1 MMPQPEDIRRA
12 PDEGEVALEGAVRPG
27 TLDEYIGQTP
37 VKENLRVFIQAAK
50 RRGEPVDHMLFYGPP
65 GLGKTTLAAIIS
77 REMGANLR
85 TTSGPV
91 VERQGDLA
99 AMLTNLQPGDV
110 LFIDEIHRLPKPVEE
125 MLYPAMEDYKF
136 DIMIGKGPAA
146 QSVPMSLP
154 RFTLVGATTR
164 LGLLSA
170 PLRARFGWQFQLEF
184 YEDEELFRIV
194 KRAAGLQRLSLE
206 DEGGR
211 EIARRSRG
219 TPRIALRLLNRIRDF
234 AEVAG
239 GPIDLAV
246 ARDGLDR
253 LGIDREG
260 FDPLDKKLLL
270 TIIDKYGGGPVGL
283 DTLAASI
290 GEEKD
295 TIESA
300 VEPFMLQK
308 GFLARTP
315 RGRTAT
321 PRAFEHFG
329 KRAPAGQGGLFS

>member
-1 MMPQPEDIRRA
+1 VNANDLRREADDI
-12 PDEGEVALEGAVRPG
+12 EIALEGALRPG
-27 TLDEYIGQTP
+27 SLDEYVGQRN
-37 VKENLRVFIQAAK
+37 VKENLRVFLQAA
-50 RRGEPVDHMLFYGPP
+50 RSRGEPVDHMLFFGPP
-65 GLGKTTLAAIIS
+65 GLGKTTLANIIS

-91 VERQGDLA
+91 IERQADLG
-99 AMLTNLQPGDV
+99 AMLANLQPGDV

-136 DIMIGKGPAA
+136 DIMLGKGPAA
-146 QSVPMSLP
+146 QSVPMTLP
-154 RFTLVGATTR
+154 KFTLVGATTR

-184 YEDEELFRIV
+184 YDDEELFLILR
-194 KRAAGLQRLSLE
+194 RAARLQKLAFADS
-206 DEGGR
+206 GAR
-211 EIARRSRG
+211 EIAHRARG

-234 AEVAG
+234 AEVAQTV
-239 GPIDLAV
+239 INEQT
-246 ARDGLDR
+246 AREGLDR

-260 FDPLDKKLLL
+260 FDTMDQKLLL
-270 TIIDKYGGGPVGL
+270 TILDKYAGGPVGL

-300 VEPFMLQK
+300 VEPYLLQR

-315 RGRTAT
+315 RGRVATAL
-321 PRAFEHFG
+321 AYKHFG
-329 KRAPAGQGGLFS
+329 RVAPSNQGGLFG

>member
-1 MMPQPEDIRRA
+1 MNPGVDDIRRQA
-12 PDEGEVALEGAVRPG
+12 DADELVVEGALRPG
-27 TLDEYIGQTP
+27 RLDEYVGQTA
-37 VKENLRVFIQAAK
+37 VKENLRVFLQAA
-50 RRGEPVDHMLFYGPP
+50 RGRGEPVDHMLFYGPP
-65 GLGKTTLAAIIS
+65 GLGKTTLAAIIA
-77 REMGANLR
+77 REMDANLR
-85 TTSGPV
+85 TTSGPAI
-91 VERQGDLA
+91 ERQGDLA

-125 MLYPAMEDYKF
+125 MLYPAMEDYRF
-136 DIMIGKGPAA
+136 DIIIGKGPGA
-146 QSVPMSLP
+146 QSVQMTLP

-184 YEDEELFRIV
+184 YDDDELFRIIV
-194 KRAAGLQRLSLE
+194 RAAALQKLALE
-206 DEGGR
+206 PAGGR

-239 GPIDLAV
+239 TAIDE
-246 ARDGLDR
+246 ARAAEGLSR
-253 LGIDREG
+253 LGIDVEG
-260 FDPLDKKLLL
+260 LDPMDQKLLL

-295 TIESA
+295 TIEGA
-300 VEPFMLQK
+300 VEPYLLQK
-308 GFLARTP
+308 GFIARTP

-321 PRAFEHFG
+321 ALAFHHFG
-329 KRAPAGQGGLFS
+329 RKSPVPQGGLFE